1 MQLQPLI
8 MQKSRADS
16 PQKSGKELQ
25 ESPNEKLKNYLTP
38 IVTYA
43 DLLSQEIS
51 GKLSDPQKE
60 KIELIKEQTNK
71 ITNYLETIKNEAV
84 SQTESAKSLDQAQEL
99 RLNVLKSELKERV
112 TQGTFL
118 LDKIDSNSERVE
130 KNHIEYDIDMFS
142 REIIKIRKKSKN
154 ILVIYNNRSLCKLFE
169 TYLKQEG
176 HDCICAVDGRNGLSL
191 IETEKFDAVLLGIA
205 FPEFSGYDII
215 SILEEDG
222 KLRKSNIIILSA
234 SHLPQS
240 EIEDLLKRGIRSYL
254 QQPVKPD
261 VLLRI
266 LETT

>member
-1 MQLQPLI
+1 M
-8 MQKSRADS
+8 SS

-43 DLLSQEIS
+43 DLLSQKIS

-71 ITNYLETIKNEAV
+71 ITNYLETIKNEAI
-84 SQTESAKSLDQAQEL
+84 
-99 RLNVLKSELKERV
+99 
-112 TQGTFL
+112 FL
-118 LDKIDSNSERVE
+118 IDKIDSDSERVE
-130 KNHIEYDIDMFS
+130 KSHIEYDIDMFS

-154 ILVIYNNRSLCKLFE
+154 ILVIYNNRSLCKIFE
-169 TYLKQEG
+169 DFLKHEG

-191 IETEKFDAVLLGIA
+191 IETEKFDLVLLGLTL
-205 FPEFSGYDII
+205 PEFSGYDII
-215 SILEEDG
+215 SVLEEDG

-240 EIEDLLKRGIRSYL
+240 EIENLLKRGVCSYL

-266 LETT
+266 LETA